1 MKKICVIIIFVIL
14 FNSKAF
20 GKNYNCS
27 ILGEAGK
34 VELVKNGNIYK
45 VIFDEKE
52 FWNFKIYQESKEL
65 LVIGGIAFE
74 EGEHLEE
81 KEDGVMILLLSK
93 IHKTGKM
100 TFFENTGKQDEE
112 FYEINCKD

>member
-65 LVIGGIAFE
+65 LE
-74 EGEHLEE
+74 
-81 KEDGVMILLLSK
+81 LLRSSLDVDESNASSAICK
-93 IHKTGKM
+93 I
-100 TFFENTGKQDEE
+100 FSPR
-112 FYEINCKD
+112 

>member
-1 MKKICVIIIFVIL
+1 MIFVIL

-27 ILGEAGK
+27 IIGDTGT
-34 VELVKNGNIYK
+34 VDLVKSGNIYK

-52 FWNFKIYQESKEL
+52 SWNFKIYQESKEL
-65 LVIGGIAFE
+65 LVIGEIAFE
-74 EGEHLEE
+74 EGEHREE
-81 KEDGVMILLLSK
+81 REDGVMILLFSK

-100 TFFENTGKQDEE
+100 LFFENTGKQDEE
-112 FYEINCKD
+112 FYELNCK